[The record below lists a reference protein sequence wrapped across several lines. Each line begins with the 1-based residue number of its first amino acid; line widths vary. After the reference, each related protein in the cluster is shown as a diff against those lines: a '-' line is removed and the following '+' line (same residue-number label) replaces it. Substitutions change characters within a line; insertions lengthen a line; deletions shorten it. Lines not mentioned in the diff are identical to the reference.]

1 MRNLNCDPNC
11 KCSNCT
17 FSYSNSDCEFDYRSS
32 FHWYLSN
39 PESVMRCERGCSFEV
54 EVQVC
59 KIHCVS
65 KAPPGLT
72 INVEDAATSEAEIYK
87 ALEVCY

>member
-17 FSYSNSDCEFDYRSS
+17 FSYSNSD
-32 FHWYLSN
+32 WYLSN

>member
-1 MRNLNCDPNC
+1 MLAKILNGRIVYQMRGFVSQPFQKWFDDVMAAVLKAPNAMDLC
-11 KCSNCT
+11 PN
-17 FSYSNSDCEFDYRSS
+17 
-32 FHWYLSN
+32 
-39 PESVMRCERGCSFEV
+39 V

-65 KAPPGLT
+65 KAPPRLT

-87 ALEVCY
+87 ALELPIC

>member
-1 MRNLNCDPNC
+1 
-11 KCSNCT
+11 
-17 FSYSNSDCEFDYRSS
+17 
-32 FHWYLSN
+32 
-39 PESVMRCERGCSFEV
+39 MRCERGCSFEV

-87 ALEVCY
+87 ALEISKVLCVKKSSDAVMVGKGTGRLSFLINYLLIGDS